1 MFLGLAYDERKAY
14 EQQREILQP
23 HQHYEEIGVRYGVAG
38 VSTNTVVRF
47 ETGAELK
54 ESTIDALRSV
64 FQDAGLEFI
73 AENGGGAG
81 VRFLKPVRAQK

>member
-1 MFLGLAYDERKAY
+1 MLPVQCRMARAALGLAIADLAK
-14 EQQREILQP
+14 L
-23 HQHYEEIGVRYGVAG
+23 AG

-54 ESTIDALRSV
+54 QSTIDALRSV
-64 FQDAGLEFI
+64 FNDAGLEFI

-81 VRFLKPVRAQK
+81 VRFAKPQGNEDT